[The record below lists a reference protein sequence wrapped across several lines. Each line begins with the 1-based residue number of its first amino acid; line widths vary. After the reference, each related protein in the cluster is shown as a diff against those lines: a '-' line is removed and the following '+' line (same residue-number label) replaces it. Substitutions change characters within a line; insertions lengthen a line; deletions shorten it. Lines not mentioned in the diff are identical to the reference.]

1 MDFDPQDREPKA
13 PDPGVPLPEPHHS
26 VLLIEDERTIRVALK
41 RFFGRMGWEVA
52 EAADGKHALELLLQR
67 GVAPAREAANPAEPV
82 EPAARQFDMVLSDV
96 RMPGLNGVQLYE
108 RLKAER
114 PDVLPKLVFA
124 TGDVT
129 GTETVE
135 LLRTFGCPVVYKPF
149 RLSLLQELADRLTR
163 EAP

>member
-1 MDFDPQDREPKA
+1 
-13 PDPGVPLPEPHHS
+13 
-26 VLLIEDERTIRVALK
+26 
-41 RFFGRMGWEVA
+41 MGWDVA
-52 EAADGKHALELLLQR
+52 EAADGQHALELLLE
-67 GVAPAREAANPAEPV
+67 RESSPRDSVTETTSELP
-82 EPAARQFDMVLSDV
+82 PRQFDMVLSDV

-135 LLRTFGCPVVYKPF
+135 LLRNLGCPIVYKPF

>member
-1 MDFDPQDREPKA
+1 MDHDPPDQRAKPPGPA
-13 PDPGVPLPEPHHS
+13 PADQHHS
-26 VLLIEDERTIRVALK
+26 VLLIEDERTIRIALK
-41 RFFGRMGWEVA
+41 RFFGRMGWDVA
-52 EAADGKHALELLLQR
+52 EAADGKHALELLLKRNDPTVSQNATE
-67 GVAPAREAANPAEPV
+67 APAHD
-82 EPAARQFDMVLSDV
+82 FDMVLSDV

-108 RLKAER
+108 RLKEER

-135 LLRTFGCPVVYKPF
+135 LLRNLGCPVVYKPF

>member
-1 MDFDPQDREPKA
+1 MDFDPSDPEAKPPGPA
-13 PDPGVPLPEPHHS
+13 PSEHHHS
-26 VLLIEDERTIRVALK
+26 VLLIEDERTIRVALR
-41 RFFGRMGWEVA
+41 RFFGRMGWDVA
-52 EAADGKHALELLLQR
+52 EAADGQHALELLLE
-67 GVAPAREAANPAEPV
+67 RESSPRDSVTETTSELP
-82 EPAARQFDMVLSDV
+82 PRQFDMVLSDV

-135 LLRTFGCPVVYKPF
+135 LLRNLGCPIVYKPF